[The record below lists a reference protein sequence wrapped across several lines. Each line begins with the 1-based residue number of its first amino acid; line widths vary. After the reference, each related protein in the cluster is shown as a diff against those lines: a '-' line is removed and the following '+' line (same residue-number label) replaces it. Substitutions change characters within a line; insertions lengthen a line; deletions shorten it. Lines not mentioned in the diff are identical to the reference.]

1 MPILNWLSKCDYS
14 LIIYLFII
22 LEGRGGPTT
31 DPVEKRN
38 AQLVDE
44 AKRYVS
50 GVQPDVMALI
60 EARNV
65 KYSDRKVTG

>member
-1 MPILNWLSKCDYS
+1 MLTKQNKLQFNHPSFFILDGKLDRSAA
-14 LIIYLFII
+14 
-22 LEGRGGPTT
+22 

-38 AQLVDE
+38 AVLVDE

-60 EARNV
+60 EARNT
-65 KYSDRKVTG
+65 KYSERKAGG

>member
-1 MPILNWLSKCDYS
+1 MIL
-14 LIIYLFII
+14 I
-22 LEGRGGPTT
+22 EGRLDRATA

-38 AQLVDE
+38 AVLVDE

-50 GVQPDVMALI
+50 GVQPDVLALI

-65 KYSDRKVTG
+65 KYSDRKASQVES